1 MKEQRYYG
9 RGKLLITGE
18 YAVLDGALALAIPTK
33 QGQSLT
39 IKAAE
44 EKEIRWT
51 SMTLG
56 ESGPWFQGEFAVSGE
71 LRSSTD
77 PEVGQRLEQL
87 LKACKSLNP
96 AFLTKDQGLEVETE
110 LEFPKEWGLG
120 SSSTLLSVIAQW
132 AQVDPF
138 VLMSQS
144 FGKSGS
150 GYDLACATADTPLL
164 YRLQNGAHSH
174 PAALQWPFA
183 PNLLWVYM
191 DQKQNSREAIAQYRT
206 QLQKKSAEEVK
217 GFLSQVSQI
226 SQACAHCQE
235 LKLFEELLAQHEELL
250 SSFLELPTVAESRF
264 PDYEYGQLKSLG
276 AWGGDF
282 VLATAS
288 DVQKASSY
296 FKEKGYNTL
305 LTTQQM
311 LYPSLF

>member
-39 IKAAE
+39 VNAAE
-44 EKEIRWT
+44 AKEIRWT
-51 SMTLG
+51 SKTRG
-56 ESGPWFQGEFAVSGE
+56 ESRPWFKGEFAVSGE

-77 PEVGQRLEQL
+77 QEVGQRLEQL
-87 LKACKSLNP
+87 LQACKSLNP
-96 AFLTKDQGLEVETE
+96 AFLSEDKGLEVETE

-138 VLMSQS
+138 VLMSKS

-150 GYDLACATADTPLL
+150 GYDLACAATDTPLL
-164 YRLQNGAHSH
+164 YRLQHGPQSQTTV
-174 PAALQWPFA
+174 LQWPFA
-183 PNLLWVYM
+183 QKLLWVYM

-206 QLQKKSAEEVK
+206 QLEKKSSEEVE
-217 GFLSQVSQI
+217 GFISQVSQI
-226 SQACAHCQE
+226 SQACAECRD
-235 LKLFEELLAQHEELL
+235 LKIFEQLLAQHEELL
-250 SSFLELPTVAESRF
+250 SGFLELPTVRENRF
-264 PDYEYGQLKSLG
+264 SDYGFGQLKSLG

-282 VLATAS
+282 ILATAS
-288 DVQKASSY
+288 DIQKATAY

-311 LYPSLF
+311 LYPSVF